1 MYRTHEDM
9 VTIMQLRQYNSM
21 QIGLF
26 SKKGSYLCN
35 TFCGPNIMVS
45 LVVISEMGN
54 VKIECFLHETINII
68 KGKNEFE
75 LG

>member
-45 LVVISEMGN
+45 LVVIFEMGY
-54 VKIECFLHETINII
+54 VKIKWYLHENINII
-68 KGKNEFE
+68 TGKNEFK
-75 LG
+75 LA